1 MIDEI
6 VEIFNLQS
14 AIFKFGGRTENLTM
28 KNGKGMKEIW
38 KKSEKD
44 TAGKL
49 SVVSLQAS
57 WKKPY

>member
-1 MIDEI
+1 VQHRE
-6 VEIFNLQS
+6 FNHEEREQ
-14 AIFKFGGRTENLTM
+14 
-28 KNGKGMKEIW
+28 GMKEIW